1 MSIELI
7 QYTSYTDA
15 SNRAGNSLCENWK
28 HQWIFGES
36 KLKPSNLLH
45 IFSSD
50 LSKAKFINS
59 QADLHCLKKA
69 ARGSQTYR
77 HGINRSMD
85 GNIWASPFRTMDA
98 VPSPI
103 ASVASASWCR
113 RCYVVFFVGWC
124 ETEPFVFPWVDIFSV
139 GRILKR
145 TPVFFFFS
153 ISDFF
158 MISCKTTYW
167 TALISS
173 DVLSTWSSS
182 MFWGS
187 VTVSLKE
194 KMAPGSVDNG
204 LQESFHGLRVKGEAC
219 VWCGGV
225 SGCLR
230 WDEVKIGWRWWT
242 AKQEVFRGLLKLA

>member
-145 TPVFFFFS
+145 TPVFFLLFYFWFLYDKLQNH
-153 ISDFF
+153 ILD
-158 MISCKTTYW
+158 CTYF
-167 TALISS
+167 LRCLVNM
-173 DVLSTWSSS
+173 VLLHVLGLCYS
-182 MFWGS
+182 F
-187 VTVSLKE
+187 VERK
-194 KMAPGSVDNG
+194 NG
-204 LQESFHGLRVKGEAC
+204 PR
-219 VWCGGV
+219 
-225 SGCLR
+225 
-230 WDEVKIGWRWWT
+230 
-242 AKQEVFRGLLKLA
+242 